1 MYGCGAGK
9 LAFLGELNVFV
20 RTASK
25 YDDCRV
31 LRVPA
36 LRLSVKLGWQCV
48 GDPRDHHAVAPCAPT
63 RLPEYS
69 SNQVLTYCVYIT
81 DPIFLF
87 HM

>member
-1 MYGCGAGK
+1 MG
-9 LAFLGELNVFV
+9 FLGELNVFV

-31 LRVPA
+31 LRLPN
-36 LRLSVKLGWQCV
+36 LRLCVKLGWLCV

-69 SNQVLTYCVYIT
+69 SNQVRCLTNHYTKGPYVYLYVKVLDCV
-81 DPIFLF
+81 
-87 HM
+87 